1 MGKLGRRALV
11 LLLAALSMSV
21 IAACGGDDDDGGG
34 SGGGGGGGGEAKNG
48 GSITISQTSQ
58 PDFMDPALTYTVNG
72 IEPLWLVYT
81 PLLTYAR
88 TGDAEKDSLVIP
100 GLAEDMPTISKDGKT
115 YELTLRKGLK
125 YSDGSPVKATDFEH
139 TVGRVLNLESG
150 GSAFYLGITGA
161 QDYIDAGKCDGDIKG
176 IDADD
181 KTGKIT
187 INLDAPDGS
196 FSNVLAMWFVGLVP
210 GDTPC
215 KNLTENPP
223 PGVGPYKVTESVP
236 NRQFV
241 LEKNAN
247 WPDLGPDLP
256 AGHVDKITTK
266 IIKSAQRQAQD
277 VISGELDYMQ
287 DPPPADIKP
296 EVKAKYS
303 DRYREITTASTYYMF
318 MNNRTPPF
326 DKKEVREAINIG
338 LDKPALARLF
348 AGEVAPG
355 CSFLPPGQ
363 PGYDEALDTD
373 DCPWGNPNDPPD
385 VEKARQ
391 MIKDAGVAGAD
402 VTVYGNNDDP
412 TDKVT
417 EAYADQLT
425 KLGFKAKPKILDGGV
440 YFQTIGSAKEAPQTG
455 FANWFQDFP
464 HPKNFFF
471 LVDGKSIQP
480 TNNQNFGNVDD
491 PEITKGIAELNQ
503 EPEMTDEV
511 AAKWGELNKKLVER
525 AWIVPYG
532 HRKLATFL
540 SERMD
545 FDNCSRFHPVYF
557 NDYSSFCLK

>member
-1 MGKLGRRALV
+1 
-11 LLLAALSMSV
+11 
-21 IAACGGDDDDGGG
+21 
-34 SGGGGGGGGEAKNG
+34 
-48 GSITISQTSQ
+48 
-58 PDFMDPALTYTVNG
+58 
-72 IEPLWLVYT
+72 
-81 PLLTYAR
+81 
-88 TGDAEKDSLVIP
+88 
-100 GLAEDMPTISKDGKT
+100 
-115 YELTLRKGLK
+115 
-125 YSDGSPVKATDFEH
+125 
-139 TVGRVLNLESG
+139 
-150 GSAFYLGITGA
+150 
-161 QDYIDAGKCDGDIKG
+161 
-176 IDADD
+176 
-181 KTGKIT
+181 
-187 INLDAPDGS
+187 
-196 FSNVLAMWFVGLVP
+196 
-210 GDTPC
+210 
-215 KNLTENPP
+215 
-223 PGVGPYKVTESVP
+223 
-236 NRQFV
+236 
-241 LEKNAN
+241 
-247 WPDLGPDLP
+247 
-256 AGHVDKITTK
+256 
-266 IIKSAQRQAQD
+266 

-287 DPPPADIKP
+287 DSPPADIKP

-318 MNNRTPPF
+318 MNSRVPPF
-326 DKKEVREAINIG
+326 DKKEVRDAVNFG

-355 CSFLPPGQ
+355 CSFLPPGV
-363 PGYDEALDTD
+363 PGYDEALDVE

-385 VEKARQ
+385 IEKARQ
-391 MIKDAGVAGAD
+391 MIKDAGVAGAE

-511 AAKWGELNKKLVER
+511 AARWGELNKMLVDR
-525 AWIVPYG
+525 GWIVPYG